1 MAEISARGIICT
13 KRKSNTYIMED
24 KEMSTEVIGYL
35 ARPQRT
41 AQNPTEHTQ
50 TKRSIMDIQIPD
62 TIMQKLLGVIMMELG
77 ALTLPIC
84 DGDGTAFVMIVLLG
98 IAMLIGGKRK

>member
-1 MAEISARGIICT
+1 
-13 KRKSNTYIMED
+13 
-24 KEMSTEVIGYL
+24 MSTEILGYM

-41 AQNPTEHTQ
+41 AQKPTERPT

-62 TIMQKLLGVIMMELG
+62 VIMQKLSGVIMMEMG

-84 DGDGTAFVMIVLLG
+84 DGDGTAFVMLMLLG
-98 IAMLIGGKRK
+98 IAMLIGGGKNE

>member
-1 MAEISARGIICT
+1 
-13 KRKSNTYIMED
+13 
-24 KEMSTEVIGYL
+24 MSTEILGYM

-41 AQNPTEHTQ
+41 VQKPIERTQ

-62 TIMQKLLGVIMMELG
+62 VIMQKLSGVIMIELG

-84 DGDGTAFVMIVLLG
+84 DGDGTAFVMLMLLG
-98 IAMLIGGKRK
+98 IAMLIGGRKE

>member
-1 MAEISARGIICT
+1 
-13 KRKSNTYIMED
+13 
-24 KEMSTEVIGYL
+24 MSTEILGYM

-41 AQNPTEHTQ
+41 VQKPIERTQ
-50 TKRSIMDIQIPD
+50 TKRNIMDIQIPD
-62 TIMQKLLGVIMMELG
+62 VIMQKLSGIVMMELG

-84 DGDGTAFVMIVLLG
+84 DGDGNAFVMLMLLG

>member
-1 MAEISARGIICT
+1 
-13 KRKSNTYIMED
+13 
-24 KEMSTEVIGYL
+24 MSTEILGYM

-41 AQNPTEHTQ
+41 VQKPIERTQ

-62 TIMQKLLGVIMMELG
+62 IIMQKLTGVIMMELG

-84 DGDGTAFVMIVLLG
+84 DGDGTAFIMLMFFG
-98 IAMLIGGKRK
+98 IAMLIGGGKE

>member
-1 MAEISARGIICT
+1 
-13 KRKSNTYIMED
+13 
-24 KEMSTEVIGYL
+24 MSTEILGYM

-41 AQNPTEHTQ
+41 VQKSTERTQ
-50 TKRSIMDIQIPD
+50 AKRSIMDIQIPD
-62 TIMQKLLGVIMMELG
+62 AVMQKLSGVIMMELG

-84 DGDGTAFVMIVLLG
+84 DGDGTAFVMLVLLG